1 MGNSKKQKSK
11 QEKKPHNI
19 CIYNVSTVVFRPIAK
34 AESNDAAVDSVF
46 SFERKLIANYGKK
59 HTNIQNCLIRMM
71 RGELKT
77 CQNMPENE

>member
-1 MGNSKKQKSK
+1 MENSKEKNKNRSK
-11 QEKKPHNI
+11 KKKPHNI

-46 SFERKLIANYGKK
+46 SCERKLIANYGKK

-71 RGELKT
+71 
-77 CQNMPENE
+77 

>member
-1 MGNSKKQKSK
+1 MNFRLKLNKAMNGKFKKTKN
-11 QEKKPHNI
+11 ETRKKNPHNI

-71 RGELKT
+71 
-77 CQNMPENE
+77 